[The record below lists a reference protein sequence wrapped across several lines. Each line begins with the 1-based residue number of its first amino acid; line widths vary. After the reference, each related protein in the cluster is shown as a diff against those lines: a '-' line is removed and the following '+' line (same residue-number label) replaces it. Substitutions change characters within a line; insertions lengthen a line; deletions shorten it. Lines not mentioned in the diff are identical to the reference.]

1 MPVVRPDP
9 EPGLV
14 ERLRAAGC
22 VFAEDEAGLLAEA
35 AAGSADELER
45 MVADRAAGMPLEV
58 VVGWASFCGLRITV
72 APGVFVPRR
81 RTEFLARSAAALA
94 KSSSVVLDLCCG
106 TGAVG
111 AAVASLVP
119 GAEVYAAELD
129 PAAVACARCNL
140 PPDRVF
146 EGDLYDALPPA
157 LLGRVDVLVCNAPY
171 VPTHAIDLMPP
182 EARDHEPAV
191 ALDGGAHGLDVQARV
206 ADGAPGW
213 LAPGGALLI
222 ETSERQASGTEAL
235 MVAAGLTATV
245 SYDAEVGGTVV
256 TGFRQPHD
264 DPAGTTPA
272 GPPGVVDQGWGR

>member
-1 MPVVRPDP
+1 MPAVRPD
-9 EPGLV
+9 PGLV

-22 VFAEDEAGLLAEA
+22 VFAEDEAALLAE

-45 MVADRAAGMPLEV
+45 MVADRAAGRPLEV
-58 VVGWASFCGLRITV
+58 LVGWASFCGLRVAV

-171 VPTHAIDLMPP
+171 VPTDAIALMPP
-182 EARDHEPAV
+182 EARVHEPAA
-191 ALDGGAHGLDVQARV
+191 ALDGGDDGLDVQARV
-206 ADGAPGW
+206 AAGAPAW
-213 LAPGGALLI
+213 LSPGGFLLI
-222 ETSERQASGTEAL
+222 ETSGRQANGTVAL
-235 MVAAGLTATV
+235 MTSAGLAASV
-245 SYDAEVGGTVV
+245 AHDADVGGTVV
-256 TGFRQPHD
+256 TGRR
-264 DPAGTTPA
+264 PA
-272 GPPGVVDQGWGR
+272 